1 MHNGLNLKAEKGRM
15 TTENANRVNGV
26 GRQGWCMDRITRGIN
41 WERQTNGKIR
51 RETHPWKGEGTC
63 IRAGEEVGWK
73 TWQRVSEIYF
83 LVSPNSLHANKQLFA
98 DNERE
103 LNKLWVRGRLLL
115 RHTRA
120 DVDTYSVLH
129 WQQRRLRLTHLC
141 YRQRADSASH
151 GGVFEL

>member
-26 GRQGWCMDRITRGIN
+26 GSQGWCMDRITRGIN

-73 TWQRVSEIYF
+73 T
-83 LVSPNSLHANKQLFA
+83 
-98 DNERE
+98 
-103 LNKLWVRGRLLL
+103 
-115 RHTRA
+115 
-120 DVDTYSVLH
+120 
-129 WQQRRLRLTHLC
+129 
-141 YRQRADSASH
+141 
-151 GGVFEL
+151 